1 MNKYE
6 LLFII
11 SVDQTEEQREA
22 IIAKLKKFIED
33 RSGVIAGIDKWGVRK
48 LAYPIKFKN
57 EGYYVLMNFESEAS
71 FPAELDRIYKI
82 TDGIMRSLIIR
93 KDDDA
98 EVVAKEEKVEE
109 AKEETPVE
117 AVVEEAAE

>member
-57 EGYYVLMNFESEAS
+57 EGYYVLMNFEAQ
-71 FPAELDRIYKI
+71 PQ
-82 TDGIMRSLIIR
+82 LIKEMEHAMNLMESIVR
-93 KDDDA
+93 KMFT
-98 EVVAKEEKVEE
+98 VKE
-109 AKEETPVE
+109 
-117 AVVEEAAE
+117 